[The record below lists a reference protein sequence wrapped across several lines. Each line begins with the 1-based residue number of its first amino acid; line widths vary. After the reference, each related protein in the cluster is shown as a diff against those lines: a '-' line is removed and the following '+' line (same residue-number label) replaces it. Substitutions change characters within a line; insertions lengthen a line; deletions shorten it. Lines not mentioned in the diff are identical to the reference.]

1 MRRTSA
7 HTALTLASVAVLS
20 LLTCVP
26 ADAQVP
32 DAVGVRAQGMAG
44 AFTAIA
50 DDATATWW
58 NPAGLATGA
67 YLNLNVEY
75 GQSRP
80 AAADD
85 VGHGSVAIAFP
96 ALGLSY
102 YRMTVSQIQPT
113 SSTGSTGAGRQ
124 DTGTL
129 NVHSVELSQFGAS
142 FGQSIG
148 NHFVFASTLRYVHG
162 GGDSEGDLD
171 IGAMASAGALRA
183 GVMVRNIREV
193 DVPVGDVQLV
203 LKRQVRAGVA
213 LNSAARSSIGGITV
227 AFDTDIL
234 DVPTAVGDERRF
246 AVGGEFWTKGRMIG
260 VRGGFSASAIG
271 ESRTTG
277 SGGASFAVRRG
288 IYAEGQLTGGS
299 DRTRKG
305 WAAALRVTF

>member
-7 HTALTLASVAVLS
+7 PIPSILAFVAVLD
-20 LLTCVP
+20 LLTCAP
-26 ADAQVP
+26 ANAQVP

-44 AFTAIA
+44 AFTAVA

-80 AAADD
+80 TAAGD
-85 VGHGSVAIAFP
+85 VGHGSFAIAFP

-102 YRMTVSQIQPT
+102 YRMTVSQIQPS
-113 SSTGSTGAGRQ
+113 SSTGSAGASRQ

-129 NVHSVELSQFGAS
+129 NVHSVELSHFGAS

-148 NHFVFASTLRYVHG
+148 RHFVVASTLRYVHG

-171 IGAMASAGALRA
+171 IGAMASVGVLRA

-213 LNSAARSSIGGITV
+213 LNSAAQSSIGGITI

-246 AVGGEFWTKGRMIG
+246 AVGGEFWTRGRTIG
-260 VRGGFSASAIG
+260 ARGGFSASAIG
-271 ESRTTG
+271 DSRTTG
-277 SGGASFAVRRG
+277 SGGVSVAIRRG

-299 DRTRKG
+299 DPTRKG